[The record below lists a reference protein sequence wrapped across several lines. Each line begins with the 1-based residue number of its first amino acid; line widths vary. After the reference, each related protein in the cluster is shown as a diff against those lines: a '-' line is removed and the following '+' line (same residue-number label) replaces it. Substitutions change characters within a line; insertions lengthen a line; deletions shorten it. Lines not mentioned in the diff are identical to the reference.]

1 MQMLKSRFNQIITMS
16 SVIPNIKCGWFPF
29 IYSLIQVFVGFDDWL
44 YTTAQGKLSVI
55 YKWETGWLII
65 QKIIIFQ

>member
-1 MQMLKSRFNQIITMS
+1 MQMLKSRFNQEFQIITMS

-29 IYSLIQVFVGFDDWL
+29 LNSLIQVFVGFDDWL

-55 YKWETGWLII
+55 
-65 QKIIIFQ
+65 